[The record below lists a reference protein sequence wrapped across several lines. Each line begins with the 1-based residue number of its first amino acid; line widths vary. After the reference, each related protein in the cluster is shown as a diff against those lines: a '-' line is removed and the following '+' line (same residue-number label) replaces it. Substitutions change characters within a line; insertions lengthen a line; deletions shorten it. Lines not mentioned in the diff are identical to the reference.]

1 MCAGKGPETSTVSR
15 IVNNGMLINFRK
27 NQRGH
32 AKIQS
37 SRTSN
42 IEHIRH
48 IAKTKKSKLTILKNK
63 QMSNTELTK
72 AGREPVCSSRVSSSG
87 ILI

>member
-1 MCAGKGPETSTVSR
+1 MCADKGPEGSTVSR

-27 NQRGH
+27 NQRGQ

-42 IEHIRH
+42 IEHKRH
-48 IAKTKKSKLTILKNK
+48 IVKTKKSKLTILKNK
-63 QMSNTELTK
+63 QMSNTDPTK
-72 AGREPVCSSRVSSSG
+72 AGGEPMCSSRVSSSG

>member
-1 MCAGKGPETSTVSR
+1 MCADKGPETSTVSR

-27 NQRGH
+27 SQRGH

-42 IEHIRH
+42 IEHKRH
-48 IAKTKKSKLTILKNK
+48 IVKAKKSKLTIPKTK
-63 QMSNTELTK
+63 QMSNTDPTK
-72 AGREPVCSSRVSSSG
+72 AGGKPMCSSRVSSSG